1 MPRLTTRIL
10 KLRLTHRK
18 PLMKTDQQVQQD
30 VIAELLWEPS
40 ISAGDIG
47 VEVKDG
53 IVTLAGHVSSFAEK
67 WDAERAAQR
76 VVGVKA
82 LAIEMDVTLPGSS
95 QRHDADI
102 ARAVEH
108 ALQWSTYV
116 PQDSIKVMVEQGHVT
131 LMGEVHWEY
140 QRAAAAGAVR
150 YLMGVT
156 GVSDQITLRPEVSSS
171 LVKTDIEAALKR
183 RAHDEAQKI
192 AVSVQGADVTLSGK
206 VPSWADRIL
215 VRYSA
220 WGTSGVRNVV
230 DNLTVAV

>member
-1 MPRLTTRIL
+1 
-10 KLRLTHRK
+10 
-18 PLMKTDQQVQQD
+18 MKTDQQVQQD

-40 ISAGDIG
+40 VSAAGIG

-82 LAIEMDVTLPGSS
+82 LAIEIDVNLPGSS
-95 QRHDADI
+95 HRHDADI
-102 ARAVEH
+102 ARAVEN
-108 ALQWSTYV
+108 ALEWSTYV
-116 PQDSIKVMVEQGHVT
+116 PQGAVKVMVERGYVT
-131 LMGEVHWEY
+131 LTGEVEWDY
-140 QRAAAAGAVR
+140 QREAAAKAVR

-156 GVSDQITLRPEVSSS
+156 GVSDQITLKPEVSSIA
-171 LVKTDIEAALKR
+171 VKSDIEAALKR
-183 RAHDEAQKI
+183 RAHNDAQKI
-192 AVSVQGADVTLSGK
+192 AVSVKGADVTLSGK
-206 VPSWADRIL
+206 VPNWSARNL

-220 WGTSGVRNVV
+220 WGTSGVRHVV

>member
-1 MPRLTTRIL
+1 
-10 KLRLTHRK
+10 
-18 PLMKTDQQVQQD
+18 MKTDKQVQQD

-40 ISAGDIG
+40 VNAGDIG

-53 IVTLAGHVSSFAEK
+53 IVTLAGHVSSYAEK

-82 LAIEMDVTLPGSS
+82 LAIEMDVNLPGSS
-95 QRHDADI
+95 HRNDVDI
-102 ARAVEH
+102 ARAVEN
-108 ALQWSTYV
+108 ALQWSIYV
-116 PQDSIKVMVEQGHVT
+116 PSDAIKAMVEHGHVT
-131 LMGEVHWEY
+131 LSGEVHWEY
-140 QRAAAAGAVR
+140 QREAAAKAVR

-156 GVSDQITLRPEVSSS
+156 GVSDQITLKPEVSSS
-171 LVKTDIEAALKR
+171 VVKSDIEAALKR

-192 AVSVQGADVTLSGK
+192 AVTVKGADVTLSGK
-206 VPSWADRIL
+206 VPSWSERNL

-230 DNLTVAV
+230 DNLTVSA

>member
-1 MPRLTTRIL
+1 
-10 KLRLTHRK
+10 
-18 PLMKTDQQVQQD
+18 MKTDQQVQKD
-30 VIAELLWEPS
+30 VLAELLWEPS
-40 ISAGDIG
+40 VSAANIG

-53 IVTLAGHVSSFAEK
+53 IVTLAGHVNSFAEK

-82 LAIEMDVTLPGSS
+82 LAIEMDVNLPGSS
-95 QRHDADI
+95 HRHDADI
-102 ARAVEH
+102 ARAVES
-108 ALQWSTYV
+108 ALEWSIYV
-116 PQDSIKVMVEQGHVT
+116 PQNAVKVLVERGHVT
-131 LMGEVHWEY
+131 LTGEVHWEY
-140 QRAAAAGAVR
+140 QREAAAKAVR

-156 GVSDQITLRPEVSSS
+156 GVSDQITLKPEISSS
-171 LVKTDIEAALKR
+171 VVKSDIEAALKR

-192 AVSVQGADVTLSGK
+192 AVSVKGADVTLSGK